1 MTKIQDNKHL
11 LGVISE
17 IKSSFNRI
25 NTFFVLPEKGP
36 CVLVA
41 NTSSQGDNVA
51 IFETE
56 DGSEVFHY
64 NFQDAILENQDVYP
78 VGETFYTPYGDRFI
92 VIAAFCQK
100 DKKNKSEASFY
111 LCKQIEP
118 YHDES
123 SKGSGIFS
131 CFDKQTLGR
140 YILIE
145 QPLSYDANILEW
157 IRSHDPEY
165 DWDFSNPDGTTK
177 YLVRVIAESGGLDLK
192 SLIKLIDENKCFDE
206 IPVPTYDKW
215 IDWSKG

>member
-78 VGETFYTPYGDRFI
+78 VGEAFYTPYGDRFI
-92 VIAAFCQK
+92 VIAAFCKK
-100 DKKNKSEASFY
+100 DKKNKDETLFY
-111 LCKQIEP
+111 SCKQIEP
-118 YHDES
+118 Y
-123 SKGSGIFS
+123 GSGIFS
-131 CFDKQTLGR
+131 CFDKQTLER
-140 YILIE
+140 YLLIDK
-145 QPLSYDANILEW
+145 PSSYDANILEW

-165 DWDFSNPDGTTK
+165 DWDFSNPDGTMK
-177 YLVRVIAESGGLDLK
+177 YFVQVIAESGGLDLK
-192 SLIKLIDENKCFDE
+192 SLINLIYEMKCFDE
-206 IPVPTYDKW
+206 IPAPIYDKW
-215 IDWSKG
+215 IDWSKD